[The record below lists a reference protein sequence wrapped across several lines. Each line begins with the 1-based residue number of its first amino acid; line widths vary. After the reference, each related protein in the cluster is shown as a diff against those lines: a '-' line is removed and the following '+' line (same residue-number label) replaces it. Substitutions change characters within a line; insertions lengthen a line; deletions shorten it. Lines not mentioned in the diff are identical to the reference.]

1 MTAQTEFSLIEKE
14 AQIYLQT
21 SEFLQKES
29 GDTIVL
35 GSKFSLYCDDIME
48 SDEFQNKLSRKA
60 GDKQKTDHDRLS
72 EVLQSIMKYQRRL
85 QRKQKQVLELPIK
98 EKEMHPDAV
107 IKILKDAK
115 FEILRKCAG
124 IE

>member
-1 MTAQTEFSLIEKE
+1 
-14 AQIYLQT
+14 
-21 SEFLQKES
+21 
-29 GDTIVL
+29 
-35 GSKFSLYCDDIME
+35 
-48 SDEFQNKLSRKA
+48 
-60 GDKQKTDHDRLS
+60 
-72 EVLQSIMKYQRRL
+72 MKYQRRL